1 MALFDKIK
9 EYFDRKPDLRVLFIF
24 DAFGEK
30 VDELKAFPWPDDYHF
45 EEYNG
50 GAFRVKYNLE
60 HEWKCQKTVIL
71 VRGVSPILADDRS
84 KEAFP
89 LLDVL
94 ASNMEFKEDSAEL
107 YMQEHGIK
115 HDLIDY
121 VRRNVSKLQRK
132 KNDELLEGLYK
143 DLTIDILNR
152 SIISAELDSGKLLD
166 WKGIFLKIIQL
177 GRECN
182 AKRRYRVLN
191 AIYDCKDAFNAL
203 EKAAYKTFGYRRADG
218 EGFKEDAMIQFFVK
232 SLKYNSLCGVLPLAK
247 GDIYGNFKVTSSLDA
262 LNDIWNAGMQQDDNL
277 AEAIDELAADI
288 REDYI
293 LQTYGAE
300 ADYFRLTRKLAYPI
314 VRSLLEERLWV
325 APAEVNEK
333 IRTML
338 GKTNEADVVLTLDFL
353 SSLCD
358 FYAAKANA
366 KPSKLNTA
374 KEFIQAYT
382 DEFYLMDMYYRQAL
396 EHFVGVGDDNPVKED
411 LERAKAKLDSDYGR
425 FCNQFNMDWVKTF
438 VGEGGDFGAFDI
450 LCQENFYEKVQ
461 KPGVKL
467 VVIVSDAFRYEL
479 GVELAQE
486 LLKYKHHP
494 RLDFALAQLPT
505 ETKYCKTALLPHKDL
520 EFGEGDDPA
529 IKVDGNTLGTLKQ
542 REEQAAKYVPDA
554 LCIKYTDLD
563 GMSIVKKREIFKHSL
578 VYIFHDAV
586 DDSGHDHNATY
597 LTRTCRSS
605 IDDLTKL
612 VNSLHSSMNVTNVV
626 VTADHGFLF
635 NDNEFT
641 DKDKHAISEGC
652 AEKKTRY
659 YLTKSSDTVFGISKF
674 PLSRV
679 SGMKNSDLYVAVP
692 TGTNRMAAPGGYN
705 FAHGGASLQEIVIP
719 VVYSSYKHDD
729 EKQKVDFRVLFK
741 DNRAKITSSILKITL
756 VQLQSVSKEYK
767 SRIVSCAIY
776 DNGKRVSNEGII
788 DLNSVSPEAAKR
800 TYELTLGINGSVG
813 HLLDLVIYDVED
825 KLNPVQSIK
834 ITNDTLIEQDF

>member
-9 EYFDRKPDLRVLFIF
+9 EYFDRKPDLHVLFIF

-30 VDELKAFPWPDDYHF
+30 VDELMVYPWPDDYHF

-60 HEWKCQKTVIL
+60 HEWKNQKTVIL
-71 VRGVSPILADDRS
+71 VRGVSPADEQSRL
-84 KEAFP
+84 AFP

-94 ASNMEFKEDSAEL
+94 ASNMEFMEDSAEL

-121 VRRNVSKLQRK
+121 VRRNVTKLQRR
-132 KNDELLEGLYK
+132 KNDELLVGLYK
-143 DLTIDILNR
+143 DLTTDILNR
-152 SIISAELDSGKLLD
+152 SIISAELDSSRLLD

-182 AKRRYRVLN
+182 AKRRYKVLN
-191 AIYDCKDAFNAL
+191 AIYECKDAFNAM
-203 EKAAYKTFGYRRADG
+203 EKAAYKTFGFRRGDG

-247 GDIYGNFKVTSSLDA
+247 GDVYAPFKVTSSLDA
-262 LNDIWNAGMQQDDNL
+262 LNDIWNTGMQQDGNL
-277 AEAIDELAADI
+277 ADAIDELASDI
-288 REDYI
+288 REEYI

-300 ADYFRLTRKLAYPI
+300 ADYFRLTRNLAFPI
-314 VRSLLEERLWV
+314 MKSLLEERLWI

-338 GKTNEADVVLTLDFL
+338 GKTSDEDVKRTLNFL

-358 FYAAKANA
+358 FYAAKANTR
-366 KPSKLNTA
+366 PSKQNSSMD
-374 KEFIQAYT
+374 FIKAYT
-382 DEFYLMDMYYRQAL
+382 DEFYLLDMYYRQAL
-396 EHFVGVGDDNPVKED
+396 EHFVDLSDDNPVKED
-411 LERAKAKLDSDYGR
+411 IERAKAKLDSDYGR
-425 FCNQFNMDWVKTF
+425 FCNQLNLDWVKTF
-438 VGEGGDFGAFDI
+438 DSEGGDFDALDV
-450 LCQENFYEKVQ
+450 LRQENFYDKVQ

-486 LLKYKHHP
+486 LLKSKHHP

-505 ETKYCKTALLPHKDL
+505 ETKYCKTALLPHKTL
-520 EFGEGDDPA
+520 EFADGEDPA
-529 IKVDGNTLGTLKQ
+529 LMVDGSVPVSLKQ
-542 REEQAAKYVPDA
+542 REEQAKKYVPDA
-554 LCIKYTDLD
+554 LCLNYKDLD
-563 GMSIVKKREIFKHSL
+563 GMPLAEKREIFKHSL
-578 VYIFHDAV
+578 VYVFHDAV

-605 IDDLTKL
+605 IEDLAKL
-612 VNSLHSSMNVTNVV
+612 IHSLHSSMNVSNVV
-626 VTADHGFLF
+626 VSADHGFLF
-635 NDNEFT
+635 NDTEFT
-641 DKDKHAISEGC
+641 EKDKYTISEGC
-652 AEKKTRY
+652 TEKKTRY
-659 YLTKSSDTVFGISKF
+659 YLTASSDTVYGISKF
-674 PLSRV
+674 QMSKV
-679 SGMKNSDLYVAVP
+679 SGMKNSSLFAAVP

-705 FAHGGASLQEIVIP
+705 FAHGGASLQELIIP
-719 VVYSSYKHDD
+719 VVYSSFKHDD

-741 DNRAKITSSILKITL
+741 DNRPKITSSILKITL

-767 SRIVSCAIY
+767 SRILSCAIY

-788 DLNSVSPEAAKR
+788 DLNSVSPEAIKR
-800 TYELTLGINGSVG
+800 TYELTLGITGSAG
-813 HLLDLVIYDVED
+813 HLLDLVIYDMED